1 MLGGYFFTEL
11 LCAFFCTVEDLVIEA
26 EYPFAEG
33 FLTLDGFEF
42 RFPLELFRGFTFS
55 SIRKLP
61 PFFYFD
67 FEVFA
72 LVPVEDLESDFCD
85 LDLMTNG
92 IMAG

>member
-1 MLGGYFFTEL
+1 MLGCFFTEL
-11 LCAFFCTVEDLVIEA
+11 LYGFFCTVEDLVIDA
-26 EYPFAEG
+26 EYALAEG
-33 FLTLDGFEF
+33 FLALDGFEF
-42 RFPLELFRGFTFS
+42 CFLRELLRGLTFS

-67 FEVFA
+67 LEVFA
-72 LVPVEDLESDFCD
+72 RVPVEDLESDFCD